1 MFQDDVQLI
10 RKTLLGDDSAFAA
23 LVEKYQ
29 KDVHALIWRKIGD
42 FHHAEEV
49 TQDTFLQAYKKLGT
63 LRDPKSFA
71 GWLYVIANR
80 LSINWIQRSKP
91 KTTMQS
97 LEDTSIVE
105 IEESDYIHHT
115 MNQRE
120 TEVEEHRSE
129 VVKKLLEEL
138 PESERTVVTLHFLGE
153 MTTKEIGNF
162 LGVSVNTIKSRLRR
176 GRERLHAA
184 ESLVREVLGGVQL
197 SADLTER
204 IMRQVAEINPLVP
217 PAGKPMVPWMALGAA
232 AVLVLLML
240 GVGNQYLARFQR
252 PYSFEARSE
261 PTVEI
266 VEAPIVI
273 DILSKPTLRK
283 QFGRSPAPGKSI
295 GTGTQISEATLRSN
309 TQEDRRKFSIA
320 QWTQSNS
327 PPGGYV
333 NDIFAASEGSVFT
346 VSPTGIYRLAP
357 DATAWTRIN
366 VSVPI
371 GESEVP
377 MVEDQGVLY
386 VVSADEI
393 FASTDNGQTWN
404 LFCTRPEGNPV
415 GFIVI
420 DEAQAHGSHVD
431 VAMYLALEDEGIFR
445 STDSGK
451 QWTHLNQGLTGER
464 ISAVAALEK
473 NLFAGTNSG
482 LHRLDSDIWRKLPVG
497 MSNTVY
503 SLAVSE
509 KSLYVGI
516 GPDMFELTLR
526 DIKQKV
532 EDHESNASQIFRSRD
547 LGASWTEITP
557 KSTSPWTRH
566 PSGVKLLVAGETL
579 LALGITRFRSTDGG
593 ETWTELGIEGNTSIL
608 NSFPAAAVDE
618 RTFYKAGVFGV
629 HRTTDGGESWHLFMD
644 GMSGTRTISL
654 ISLNNTL
661 YMHTASEV
669 FQSMNG
675 GRSWKSIRVSAE
687 AVPPES
693 VEQKSS
699 GIKLSFDSKLLV
711 SGNTLYLVALRE
723 NDLRIFHLS
732 TDGNLL
738 IPLQGIPT
746 FDDERLSVGLP
757 TDSQENE
764 HSGFSEIMLDSSD
777 KYVKNKT
784 LAVNRGVFYAEY
796 KRTLFKWRLGD
807 PEWKNTGLI
816 DTSQAVDEDSHA
828 GFKIAVSG
836 KTVYVGKRDGQLFN
850 SLDGGSNWRDITPNL
865 LLRFNHFKEI
875 VFSGSTLY
883 VATDKGVLV
892 SETGEYWRVMTD
904 RADTRV
910 VINQFALDSTEVYGI
925 ADTGVYRLDTGGHWE
940 QFSAEVPEGVDALAI
955 TNGRLYSAVRERG
968 IFNMSLENAELRAN
982 AER

>member
-1 MFQDDVQLI
+1 MLEDDVQLI
-10 RKTLLGDDSAFAA
+10 GKTLLGDDTAFAA

-29 KDVHALIWRKIGD
+29 KSVHGLIWRKIGD

-49 TQDTFLQAYKKLGT
+49 TQDTFLQAYRKLGT
-63 LRDPKSFA
+63 LKDPKSFA
-71 GWLYVIANR
+71 GWLYVIAAR
-80 LSINWIQRSKP
+80 LSLNWMQRSKP
-91 KTTMQS
+91 KNPMQS
-97 LEDTSIVE
+97 VEDTSIVE
-105 IEESDYIHHT
+105 IEEFDYIDHT

-120 TEVEEHRSE
+120 AEAEEHRSE
-129 VVKKLLEEL
+129 VVKKLLERL
-138 PESERTVVTLHFLGE
+138 PESERTVVTLHFLSE

-176 GRERLHAA
+176 GRERLQQA
-184 ESLVREVLGGVQL
+184 ESWVREVLGGVQL
-197 SADLTER
+197 PADLTER
-204 IMRQVAEINPLVP
+204 IMRQVAEINPIAPRV
-217 PAGKPMVPWMALGAA
+217 GKPMVPWMALGTA
-232 AVLVLLML
+232 AVFVLLML
-240 GVGNQYLARFQR
+240 GLGNQFLARFQR

-261 PTVEI
+261 PTIEI

-295 GTGTQISEATLRSN
+295 GAGTQISQATLRSN
-309 TQEDRRKFSIA
+309 AQEDRRKFSTA
-320 QWTQSNS
+320 QWTQSDS

-333 NDIFAASEGSVFT
+333 NDIFAASEGSVFAT
-346 VSPTGIYRLAP
+346 SPTGMYRLAP
-357 DATAWTRIN
+357 NATAWTRIN
-366 VSVPI
+366 VSLPI
-371 GESEVP
+371 SQSMVP
-377 MVEDQGVLY
+377 MVEDRGVLY

-415 GFIVI
+415 GLIVM
-420 DEAQAHGSHVD
+420 DEARTHGSQVD
-431 VAMYLALEDEGIFR
+431 GTMYLALEDEGIFR

-451 QWTHLNQGLTGER
+451 QWTHLNEGLTGER
-464 ISAVAALEK
+464 ISTVAAVEE
-473 NLFAGTNSG
+473 NLFAGTNRG
-482 LHRLDSDIWRKLPVG
+482 LHRLDSDIWRKLSVG

-503 SLAVSE
+503 SLAVSQ
-509 KSLYVGI
+509 KSLYVGM
-516 GPDMFELTLR
+516 GPDMLELTLQ
-526 DIKQKV
+526 DMEQEV
-532 EDHESNASQIFRSRD
+532 DSNESNAAQIFRSRD
-547 LGASWTEITP
+547 FGASWTEITP
-557 KSTSPWTRH
+557 RSTSPWTRH

-608 NSFPAAAVDE
+608 NSFPAATVDK
-618 RTFYKAGVFGV
+618 RTFYKAGVFGI

-644 GMSGTRTISL
+644 GMIGTRSISL

-661 YMHTASEV
+661 YTHTTNEV

-675 GRSWKSIRVSAE
+675 GKSWKSIRVAAE

-693 VEQKSS
+693 IEQKSF
-699 GIKLSFDSKLLV
+699 GIKLSFDSKFLV
-711 SGNTLYLVALRE
+711 SGNTLYLVALKE

-746 FDDERLSVGLP
+746 FDNERLSVGLR

-764 HSGFSEIMLDSSD
+764 HSRFSEITLDSSE

-784 LAVNRGVFYAEY
+784 LAVSRGVFYAEY

-836 KTVYVGKRDGQLFN
+836 ETVYVGKRDGKLLQ
-850 SLDGGSNWRDITPNL
+850 SIDAGENWRDITSNL
-865 LLRFNHFKEI
+865 PLDFTHFKEM
-875 VFSGSTLY
+875 VFSGSSLY
-883 VATDKGVLV
+883 IATDKGMLV

-904 RADTRV
+904 RIDTSV
-910 VINQFALDSTEVYGI
+910 LINQFALDGTEVYGI
-925 ADTGVYRLDTGGHWE
+925 ADTGIYRLDTLGQWE
-940 QFSAEVPEGVDALAI
+940 QVSSEVPEGVDALAI
-955 TNGRLYSAVRERG
+955 TNGRLYGAVPERG
-968 IFNMSLENAELRAN
+968 IFNMSLENAELRVN

>member
-42 FHHAEEV
+42 FHHAEEI

-176 GRERLHAA
+176 GRERLLSA

-204 IMRQVAEINPLVP
+204 IMRQVAEINPIAP
-217 PAGKPMVPWMALGAA
+217 PVGKPMVPWMALGAA

-261 PTVEI
+261 PTIEI

-283 QFGRSPAPGKSI
+283 QFGRSAAPGKSI
-295 GTGTQISEATLRSN
+295 GAGTQISETTLISN
-309 TQEDRRKFSIA
+309 AQEDRRKFSTA
-320 QWTQSNS
+320 QWTPSNT
-327 PPGGYV
+327 PPGGHV
-333 NDIFAASEGSVFT
+333 RDVFATPEGTVYT
-346 VSPTGIYRLAP
+346 VSSTGMYRLPAE
-357 DATAWTRIN
+357 ATQWTRVN
-366 VSVPI
+366 LNVPI
-371 GESEVP
+371 GESEAP
-377 MVEDQGVLY
+377 MVENRGVLY
-386 VVSADEI
+386 VVSDAEI
-393 FASTDNGQTWN
+393 FASTDKGETWN
-404 LFCTRPEGNPV
+404 VFCTRPKGNPV
-415 GFIVI
+415 GLII
-420 DEAQAHGSHVD
+420 DEVRVPD
-431 VAMYLALEDEGIFR
+431 ITMYLALRDEGVFR
-445 STDSGK
+445 STDSG
-451 QWTHLNQGLTGER
+451 THWKPLNEGLTGER
-464 ISAVAALEK
+464 ISAVASVEST
-473 NLFAGTNSG
+473 LFAGTNRG
-482 LHRLDSDIWRKLPVG
+482 LYRLDSDIWWKLPVG

-509 KSLYVGI
+509 KRLYVGV
-516 GPDMFELTLR
+516 GPDMFGLTPQ
-526 DIKQKV
+526 DIGPRARISEPNSAK
-532 EDHESNASQIFRSRD
+532 IFRSTD

-557 KSTSPWTRH
+557 KSTSPWA
-566 PSGVKLLVAGETL
+566 KLPAGMRILAAGETI
-579 LALGITRFRSTDGG
+579 LALGATQFRSTDSG
-593 ETWTELGIEGNTSIL
+593 ETWTDIGNDPNALIL
-608 NSFPAAAVDE
+608 NSLPAAMVDE
-618 RTFYKAGVFGV
+618 RTFYKAGAFGV

-644 GMSGTRTISL
+644 GMVGTKIVNL
-654 ISLNNTL
+654 VSLNNRL
-661 YMHTASEV
+661 YTHTGDEI
-669 FQSMNG
+669 FQSLNG
-675 GRSWKSIRVSAE
+675 GRSWKRVRVSTE
-687 AVPPES
+687 EVTPEPLKHDPS
-693 VEQKSS
+693 PI
-699 GIKLSFDSKLLV
+699 GLSYGSKLLV
-711 SGNTLYLVALRE
+711 SDNTLYFVSPIG
-723 NDLRIFHLS
+723 NDLQICRLS
-732 TDGNLL
+732 ADGNLL
-738 IPLQGIPT
+738 MPIQGVPT
-746 FDDERLSVGLP
+746 FDDKAMATQGRMDSTQAIE
-757 TDSQENE
+757 TDL
-764 HSGFSEIMLDSSD
+764 SEIVVDPFERD
-777 KYVKNKT
+777 VKTIT
-784 LAVNRGVFYAEY
+784 LAVSRDVFYVEY
-796 KRTLFKWRLGD
+796 KRRLFKWRLGD
-807 PEWKNTGLI
+807 PEWTNTGF
-816 DTSQAVDEDSHA
+816 VDVGEQFDADSYR

-836 KTVYVGKRDGQLFN
+836 EVIYVGNRDGQLLQ

-955 TNGRLYSAVRERG
+955 TNGRLYSAVTERG

-982 AER
+982 AKR

>member
-29 KDVHALIWRKIGD
+29 KDVHGLIWRKIGD

-115 MNQRE
+115 LNQRE
-120 TEVEEHRSE
+120 AEAEEHRSE
-129 VVKKLLEEL
+129 VVKKILERL
-138 PESERTVVTLHFLGE
+138 PESERTVVTLHFLSE

-176 GRERLHAA
+176 GRERLQEA
-184 ESLVREVLGGVQL
+184 ESLVREVLGSVQL
-197 SADLTER
+197 SPDLTER
-204 IMRQVAEINPLVP
+204 IMRQVAEINPIAP
-217 PAGKPMVPWMALGAA
+217 PVGKPMVPWMALGAT
-232 AVLVLLML
+232 AVFVLLML
-240 GVGNQYLARFQR
+240 GLGNQFLARFQR

-295 GTGTQISEATLRSN
+295 GAGTQISEVTLRSN
-309 TQEDRRKFSIA
+309 AQEDRRKFSTA

-333 NDIFAASEGSVFT
+333 NDIFAASEGSVFAT
-346 VSPTGIYRLAP
+346 SPTGMYRLP
-357 DATAWTRIN
+357 PNATAWTRIN

-371 GESEVP
+371 GESIVP
-377 MVEDQGVLY
+377 MVENREVLY
-386 VVSADEI
+386 VVSDAEI
-393 FASTDNGQTWN
+393 FASTDKGETWAV
-404 LFCTRPEGNPV
+404 FCTRPKGNPV
-415 GFIVI
+415 GLII
-420 DEAQAHGSHVD
+420 DEVRVPD
-431 VAMYLALEDEGIFR
+431 ITMYLALRDEGVFR
-445 STDSGK
+445 STDSG
-451 QWTHLNQGLTGER
+451 THWKPLNEGLTGER
-464 ISAVAALEK
+464 ISAVAAVE
-473 NLFAGTNSG
+473 NTLFAGTNRG
-482 LHRLDSDIWRKLPVG
+482 LHRLDSGGWRKLPVG

-509 KSLYVGI
+509 KRLYVGV
-516 GPDMFELTLR
+516 GPDMFGLTPQ
-526 DIKQKV
+526 DIGPR
-532 EDHESNASQIFRSRD
+532 ASISAPNSAKIFRSTD

-557 KSTSPWTRH
+557 KSTSPWA
-566 PSGVKLLVAGETL
+566 KLPAGMRILAAGETI
-579 LALGITRFRSTDGG
+579 LALGATQFRSTDSG
-593 ETWTELGIEGNTSIL
+593 ETWTDIGNDPNALIL
-608 NSFPAAAVDE
+608 NSLPAAMVDE
-618 RTFYKAGVFGV
+618 RTFYKAGAFGI
-629 HRTTDGGESWHLFMD
+629 HRTTDGGKSWHLFMD
-644 GMSGTRTISL
+644 GMMGTRIVNLVSF
-654 ISLNNTL
+654 NNRL
-661 YMHTASEV
+661 YTHTGNSV
-669 FQSMNG
+669 FQSLNG
-675 GRSWKSIRVSAE
+675 GRSWKRVRVSTE
-687 AVPPES
+687 EDPPEPLK
-693 VEQKSS
+693 Q
-699 GIKLSFDSKLLV
+699 KLSPIGLSYGSKLLI
-711 SGNTLYLVALRE
+711 SGNTLYFVSPIG
-723 NDLRIFHLS
+723 NDLQICRLS
-732 TDGNLL
+732 ADGNLL
-738 IPLQGIPT
+738 MPIQGVPT
-746 FDDERLSVGLP
+746 FDDKAKVTQAGR
-757 TDSQENE
+757 DSQEATETNL
-764 HSGFSEIMLDSSD
+764 SETAVDFFKRRM
-777 KYVKNKT
+777 KTKT
-784 LAVNRGVFYAEY
+784 LTANRDVFYVEY
-796 KRTLFKWRLGD
+796 KSKLFKWRLGD
-807 PEWKNTGLI
+807 REWTNTGLV
-816 DTSQAVDEDSHA
+816 DTSETVDEDFHT

-836 KTVYVGKRDGQLFN
+836 EIVYIGKRDVRLFQ
-850 SLDGGSNWRDITPNL
+850 SLDGGSNWRDITSNL
-865 LLRFNHFKEI
+865 PIDFAHFKEM

-892 SETGEYWRVMTD
+892 SETGEYWRVVTD
-904 RADTRV
+904 RTDTRI

-955 TNGRLYSAVRERG
+955 TNGRLYSAVTERG

>member
-23 LVEKYQ
+23 LVEKYREG
-29 KDVHALIWRKIGD
+29 VHALIWRKIGD

-80 LSINWIQRSKP
+80 LSLNWIQRSKP

-105 IEESDYIHHT
+105 IEESSYTHYMSD
-115 MNQRE
+115 QRE

-129 VVKKLLEEL
+129 VVKELLEKL
-138 PESERTVVTLHFLGE
+138 PESERTVVTLHFLSG

-176 GRERLHAA
+176 GRERLQAT

-204 IMRQVAEINPLVP
+204 IMRQVAEINPIVP
-217 PAGKPMVPWMALGAA
+217 PAGKPMIPWMALGAA
-232 AVLVLLML
+232 AVFVLLML

-261 PTVEI
+261 PTIEI
-266 VEAPIVI
+266 IEAPIVI

-283 QFGRSPAPGKSI
+283 QFGRSTAPGKSI
-295 GTGTQISEATLRSN
+295 GPGTQISEATLRSN
-309 TQEDRRKFSIA
+309 AQEDRRKFSTA
-320 QWTQSNS
+320 QWTQANS

-333 NDIFAASEGSVFT
+333 NDIFATSEGSVFAT
-346 VSPTGIYRLAP
+346 SPTGMYRLAP
-357 DATAWTRIN
+357 NATAWTRIN
-366 VSVPI
+366 VSLPI
-371 GESEVP
+371 SQSMVP
-377 MVEDQGVLY
+377 MVEDRGILY

-393 FASTDNGQTWN
+393 FASTNKGQTWN

-415 GFIVI
+415 GLIVI
-420 DEAQAHGSHVD
+420 DEARARGSHVD
-431 VAMYLALEDEGIFR
+431 VTMYLALEDEGIFR
-445 STDSGK
+445 STDGGK
-451 QWTHLNQGLTGER
+451 QWTHLIEGLTGER
-464 ISAVAALEK
+464 ISAVAAVEK

-482 LHRLDSDIWRKLPVG
+482 LYRLNSDIWRKLSVG

-503 SLAVSE
+503 SLAASQ
-509 KSLYVGI
+509 KSLYVGM
-516 GPDMFELTLR
+516 GPDMFELTPQNR
-526 DIKQKV
+526 KQKM
-532 EDHESNASQIFRSRD
+532 DDNESNAAQIFRSRD
-547 LGASWTEITP
+547 LGTSWTEVTP
-557 KSTSPWTRH
+557 KSTAPRTRDI
-566 PSGVKLLVAGETL
+566 SGVKLLAVGETL
-579 LALGITRFRSTDGG
+579 LALGITQFRSIDGG
-593 ETWTELGIEGNTSIL
+593 ETWTELGIGNTSIL

-618 RTFYKAGVFGV
+618 RTFYKAGIRGV

-644 GMSGTRTISL
+644 GMTGTRAISL

-661 YMHTASEV
+661 YTHTANEV
-669 FQSMNG
+669 FHSMDG
-675 GRSWKSIRVSAE
+675 GRSWKSIPVAAE

-699 GIKLSFDSKLLV
+699 DIKLSFDSKLLV
-711 SGNTLYLVALRE
+711 SGNTLYLLVLTE
-723 NDLRIFHLS
+723 KNLRIFHLS
-732 TDGNLL
+732 PDGNLL
-738 IPLQGIPT
+738 IPLQGTPT
-746 FDDERLSVGLP
+746 FDDERLSLGLR
-757 TDSQENE
+757 TDSQEDK
-764 HSGFSEIMLDSSD
+764 HSRFSEILLGSSE

-784 LAVNRGVFYAEY
+784 LAVSRGVFYAEY
-796 KRTLFKWRLGD
+796 KRRLFKWRLGD

-816 DTSQAVDEDSHA
+816 DTSQVVDENAHA

-836 KTVYVGKRDGQLFN
+836 KTVYVGKRDGKLFR
-850 SLDGGSNWRDITPNL
+850 SLDGGSNWRNITSNL
-865 LLRFNHFKEI
+865 PLDFAHFKEM

-904 RADTRV
+904 RVDTRII
-910 VINQFALDSTEVYGI
+910 INQFALDSTKVYGI
-925 ADTGVYRLDTGGHWE
+925 ADTGVYRLDTSGHSE
-940 QFSAEVPEGVDALAI
+940 QIASEVPEGVDALAI
-955 TNGRLYSAVRERG
+955 TNGRLYGAVQERG
-968 IFNMSLENAELRAN
+968 IFNMPLENVELRAN
-982 AER
+982 TQR

>member
-1 MFQDDVQLI
+1 MIEDDVQLI
-10 RKTLLGDDSAFAA
+10 RKTLLGDDSAFAI

-29 KDVHALIWRKIGD
+29 EGVHALIWRKIGD
-42 FHHAEEV
+42 FHHAEEI
-49 TQDTFLQAYKKLGT
+49 TQDTFLQAYKKLET

-105 IEESDYIHHT
+105 MEESDYIHHT

-129 VVKKLLEEL
+129 VVNKLLEQL

-176 GRERLHAA
+176 GRERLQEA
-184 ESLVREVLGGVQL
+184 ESWVREVLGGVQL

-204 IMRQVAEINPLVP
+204 IMRQVAEINPIVP
-217 PAGKPMVPWMALGAA
+217 PAGKPMVPWMALGTA
-232 AVLVLLML
+232 AVFVLLML
-240 GVGNQYLARFQR
+240 GLGNQFLARFQR

-261 PTVEI
+261 PTIEI

-283 QFGRSPAPGKSI
+283 QLGRSPAPGKSI
-295 GTGTQISEATLRSN
+295 GAGTQISETALRSN
-309 TQEDRRKFSIA
+309 AQEDRRKFSTA
-320 QWTQSNS
+320 QWTQSDS

-333 NDIFAASEGSVFT
+333 NDIFAASEGSVFAT
-346 VSPTGIYRLAP
+346 SPTGMYKLAP
-357 DATAWTRIN
+357 NATTWTRIN
-366 VSVPI
+366 VSLPI
-371 GESEVP
+371 SQSMVP
-377 MVEDQGVLY
+377 MVEDRGVLY

-415 GFIVI
+415 GLIVI
-420 DEAQAHGSHVD
+420 DEAQAHGSQVD
-431 VAMYLALEDEGIFR
+431 GTMYLALEDEGIFR

-509 KSLYVGI
+509 KSLYVGM
-516 GPDMFELTLR
+516 GPNMLELTLQ
-526 DIKQKV
+526 DMEQEV
-532 EDHESNASQIFRSRD
+532 DSNESNAAQIFRSRD
-547 LGASWTEITP
+547 FGASWTEITP
-557 KSTSPWTRH
+557 RSTSPWTRY
-566 PSGVKLLVAGETL
+566 PSGVKLLGAGETL

-608 NSFPAAAVDE
+608 NSFPAATVDK
-618 RTFYKAGVFGV
+618 RTFYKAGVFGI

-644 GMSGTRTISL
+644 GMIGTRSISL

-661 YMHTASEV
+661 YTHTANEV

-675 GRSWKSIRVSAE
+675 GRSWKSIRVAAE
-687 AVPPES
+687 SVKQKVPP
-693 VEQKSS
+693 
-699 GIKLSFDSKLLV
+699 IKLSFDSKLLV
-711 SGNTLYLVALRE
+711 SGNTLYLVVLTE
-723 NDLRIFHLS
+723 NNLRIFHLS

-738 IPLQGIPT
+738 IPLPGIPT
-746 FDDERLSVGLP
+746 FDDKRLFVGLR
-757 TDSQENE
+757 TDSQEDE
-764 HSGFSEIMLDSSD
+764 HSRFSEITLDSSE

-784 LAVNRGVFYAEY
+784 LAVSRGVFYAEY

-836 KTVYVGKRDGQLFN
+836 ETVYVGKRDGKLVQ
-850 SLDGGSNWRDITPNL
+850 SIDAGENWRDITSNL
-865 LLRFNHFKEI
+865 PLDFTHFKEM
-875 VFSGSTLY
+875 VFSGSSLY

-892 SETGEYWRVMTD
+892 SETGEYWRVVTD
-904 RADTRV
+904 RTDTRI
-910 VINQFALDSTEVYGI
+910 VINQFALDSTKVYGI
-925 ADTGVYRLDTGGHWE
+925 ADTAVYRLDTRGHWE
-940 QFSAEVPEGVDALAI
+940 QVSSEVPDGVDALAI
-955 TNGRLYSAVRERG
+955 TNGRLYGAATERG
-968 IFNMSLENAELRAN
+968 IFNMSLEKAELRAN

>member
-1 MFQDDVQLI
+1 MFEDDVQLI

-29 KDVHALIWRKIGD
+29 KDVHALVWRKIGD
-42 FHHAEEV
+42 FHHAEEI
-49 TQDTFLQAYKKLGT
+49 TQDTFLQAYKKLET

-80 LSINWIQRSKP
+80 LSLNWMERSKP

-97 LEDTSIVE
+97 VEDTSIVE

-120 TEVEEHRSE
+120 ADAEEHRSE
-129 VVKKLLEEL
+129 VVKKLLEKL

-176 GRERLHAA
+176 GCERLQGA
-184 ESLVREVLGGVQL
+184 ESWVREVLGGVQL
-197 SADLTER
+197 SPDLTER
-204 IMRQVAEINPLVP
+204 IMRQVAEINPITP
-217 PAGKPMVPWMALGAA
+217 PVGKPMVPWMALGAA
-232 AVLVLLML
+232 AVFVLLML

-261 PTVEI
+261 PTIEI

-283 QFGRSPAPGKSI
+283 QFGRSAAPGKSI
-295 GTGTQISEATLRSN
+295 GAGTQISQATLRSN
-309 TQEDRRKFSIA
+309 AQENRHKFSTA

-333 NDIFAASEGSVFT
+333 NDIFTASQGSVFAT
-346 VSPTGIYRLAP
+346 SPTGMYRLP
-357 DATAWTRIN
+357 PNATAWTRIN
-366 VSVPI
+366 VSLPI
-371 GESEVP
+371 SQSMVP
-377 MVEDQGVLY
+377 MVEDRGVLY
-386 VVSADEI
+386 VVSVDEI
-393 FASTDNGQTWN
+393 FASTDKGQTWN

-415 GFIVI
+415 GLIIF
-420 DEAQAHGSHVD
+420 DEAETHSSHVD
-431 VAMYLALEDEGIFR
+431 MTMYLALEDEGIFR
-445 STDSGK
+445 STDNGA
-451 QWTHLNQGLTGER
+451 QWEHLNKGLTGER
-464 ISAVAALEK
+464 ISAVAVLEK
-473 NLFAGTNSG
+473 NLFAGTNNG
-482 LHRLDSDIWRKLPVG
+482 LHRLDADIWRKLPVG

-503 SLAVSE
+503 SLAASE

-516 GPDMFELTLR
+516 GPDMFELTLQDR
-526 DIKQKV
+526 KQKV

-557 KSTSPWTRH
+557 KSTSPWTRY

-579 LALGITRFRSTDGG
+579 LALGITRFRSADGG

-608 NSFPAAAVDE
+608 NSFPGTAVDE
-618 RTFYKAGVFGV
+618 RTFYKAGIRGV

-644 GMSGTRTISL
+644 GMTGTRAISL
-654 ISLNNTL
+654 TSLNNIL
-661 YMHTASEV
+661 YTHTTNEV

-675 GRSWKSIRVSAE
+675 GRSWKSIPGAAE

-711 SGNTLYLVALRE
+711 SGNTLYLVALTE

-746 FDDERLSVGLP
+746 FDDERLFLGLR
-757 TDSQENE
+757 TNRQEDE
-764 HSGFSEIMLDSSD
+764 HGRFSEIMLDSSE

-784 LAVNRGVFYAEY
+784 LAVSRGVFYAEY
-796 KRTLFKWRLGD
+796 KRRLFKWRLGD
-807 PEWKNTGLI
+807 PKWKNTGLI
-816 DTSQAVDEDSHA
+816 DTSQVADEDSHA

-836 KTVYVGKRDGQLFN
+836 KTVYIGKRDGQLFR
-850 SLDGGSNWRDITPNL
+850 SLDEGSNWRNITPNL
-865 LLRFNHFKEI
+865 PLDFAHFKEI
-875 VFSGSTLY
+875 VFAGSALY

-892 SETGEYWRVMTD
+892 SETGEYWRVVTD
-904 RADTRV
+904 RTDTRI
-910 VINQFALDSTEVYGI
+910 VINQFALDGTEVYGI
-925 ADTGVYRLDTGGHWE
+925 DDTGVYRLDTRGHWE
-940 QFSAEVPEGVDALAI
+940 QVSSEVPEGIASLTI
-955 TNGRLYSAVRERG
+955 TNGRLYGAATERG
-968 IFNMSLENAELRAN
+968 IFNMSLENVELRAN
-982 AER
+982 AQR